1 MTLLTIVVASESPGW
16 PRLMRAQTASRYV
29 DETSVQAFRRR
40 VGTLWPLPIS
50 GKGQRQKW
58 DREDLDAAVAR
69 MKGQSTQIFDAATVL
84 GDAS

>member
-1 MTLLTIVVASESPGW
+1 
-16 PRLMRAQTASRYV
+16 MRAETAAAYV

-40 VGTLWPLPIS
+40 VGTMWPLPIT

-69 MKGQSTQIFDAATVL
+69 MKGSLKDIFDAATVL
-84 GDAS
+84 GDVS